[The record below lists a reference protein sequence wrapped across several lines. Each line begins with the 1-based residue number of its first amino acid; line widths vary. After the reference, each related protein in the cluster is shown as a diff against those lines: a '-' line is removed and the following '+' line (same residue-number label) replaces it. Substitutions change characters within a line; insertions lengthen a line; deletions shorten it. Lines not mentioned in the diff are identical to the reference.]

1 MLTFKEYLAEGNFST
16 ATANS
21 VGKKANRKQEFAKL
35 TRRLKNTLK
44 STINVLSLPFAY
56 DYEKDLSK
64 FTGKTVIS
72 FGVEFD
78 REKISKVKQHA
89 MQVAETGTVIPYL
102 LLSPADI
109 NSVVQSPDSY
119 TFHRVTKKGA
129 TDETAK
135 LTANLDIIDL
145 DYLGIPKVYPP
156 GYRGKK
162 HDSFVIVNIAARL
175 LRPGGIMCVTFA
187 LQGRYNRNFLDSIA
201 RTDPG
206 YRYDQLN
213 INKPGGGPG
222 NKDYF
227 DKNNPNPQ
235 HLAAT
240 KLKRDKQGPSARF
253 RYKKLAT
260 AANEYISQIVRDD
273 TGVYLNLLWAN
284 MYKGGELGT
293 SIMWRGVFKKA

>member
-1 MLTFKEYLAEGNFST
+1 MLTFKEYLAEGNFSL
-16 ATANS
+16 AAANS
-21 VGKKANRKQEFAKL
+21 VGKKTNREQEFAKL

-56 DYEKDLSK
+56 EYEKDLSK

-78 REKISKVKQHA
+78 RENISKVKQSA
-89 MQVAETGTVIPYL
+89 MQAAETGTVIPYL

-109 NSVVQSPDSY
+109 NNVVQSPDSY
-119 TFHRVTKKGA
+119 TFHQVTKEGVTKK
-129 TDETAK
+129 TAK

-156 GYRGKK
+156 GYGGKK
-162 HDSFVIVNIAARL
+162 HDSFAIVNIAASL

-187 LQGRYNRNFLDSIA
+187 LQGRYNRNFLDSID

-206 YRYDQLN
+206 YRDLLD

-222 NKDYF
+222 FKDYF
-227 DKNNPNPQ
+227 NKNNPNPQ

-240 KLKRDKQGPSARF
+240 KLKRDKQGPTAQF

-260 AANEYISQIVRDD
+260 AANEYINQILRDD
-273 TGVYLNLLWAN
+273 TEVNLSLLWSN
-284 MYKGGELGT
+284 MYKGGKMGT